1 MERARMQEVLE
12 KVVTKTKPYV
22 PVSVKRPIRRAI
34 PTRYHHH
41 FDPDW
46 HRHTIG
52 SIPLW
57 EELGRLQFDYLVDH
71 GLRPEHY
78 LLDVGC
84 GPLRG
89 GLKFIPYLEPGHYY
103 GVDKRA
109 DVIEESLRTELP
121 QSGLAPRRPTVL
133 AMGDFGFERLN
144 QNFDYA
150 IAQSVF
156 THLSLNS
163 IIRCLVNMDRVL
175 VPGGQF
181 FATFYLNERGKH
193 NVEDIHQT
201 GTVTTHFD
209 SDYYHYDV
217 PSFEW
222 ACSGTGLVP
231 EYLGGWENPYNQKM
245 MVFRKHA

>member
-1 MERARMQEVLE
+1 MQEVLE
-12 KVVTKTKPYV
+12 KVVTKTKHYV
-22 PVSVKRPIRRAI
+22 PVAVKRPIRRAI
-34 PTRYHHH
+34 PARYHHH

-57 EELGRLQFDYLVDH
+57 EELGKLQFDYLVDH

-89 GLKFIPYLEPGHYY
+89 GLKFIPYLEPGHYF

-181 FATFYLNERGKH
+181 FATF
-193 NVEDIHQT
+193 
-201 GTVTTHFD
+201 
-209 SDYYHYDV
+209 
-217 PSFEW
+217 
-222 ACSGTGLVP
+222 
-231 EYLGGWENPYNQKM
+231 
-245 MVFRKHA
+245 